1 MAHKH
6 NHSDD
11 HRPAEGDK
19 QAHPHDHGHSHEGGH
34 GHRHGLVDES
44 IIRSKEGVRAV
55 SISFGVLL
63 VTSLLQLIV
72 FSYSGSVALLTDLIH
87 NAGDSLTAIPL
98 GLAFVLHSKTGE
110 RWAGYTIVLFIL
122 ISAGLALREVINRFL
137 HPSTPSHLWAILI
150 AGVIGVAGNEMA
162 AFIRWRAGKHLD
174 SPALIADGNHARAD
188 GVVSA
193 GVILSAILIY
203 IGIPIA

>member
-19 QAHPHDHGHSHEGGH
+19 QAHPHDHYAHDHGHSHEGGH

-98 GLAFVLHSKTGE
+98 GLA
-110 RWAGYTIVLFIL
+110 
-122 ISAGLALREVINRFL
+122 
-137 HPSTPSHLWAILI
+137 
-150 AGVIGVAGNEMA
+150 
-162 AFIRWRAGKHLD
+162 
-174 SPALIADGNHARAD
+174 
-188 GVVSA
+188 
-193 GVILSAILIY
+193 
-203 IGIPIA
+203 